1 MAELVTTTSSGAGR
15 VTPLRPWGRT
25 YATTCATTSTVVRA
39 ASGVVPAHEDVTAR
53 TQAEEALRG
62 QAELLNLAHDA
73 IIVRDPQSTITFWNR
88 GAERLYG
95 WSATEALGRV
105 MHDLLRTRFPVSPA
119 DVDACLRRDGFWS
132 GELVHTTRDGR
143 QILVESHQ
151 ALRRCRVGGIRR
163 YVATWQM
170 RAGAAMCHS
179 EKAAQ
184 AAQGGVDERDRVHP
198 APTGRRHRPALRA
211 HS

>member
-1 MAELVTTTSSGAGR
+1 MAELVTTTSSGACR
-15 VTPLRPWGRT
+15 VTPLRPLGRT
-25 YATTCATTSTVVRA
+25 YATTRTVVRA

-53 TQAEEALRG
+53 KQAEEALRG

-105 MHDLLRTRFPVSPA
+105 THDLLRTQDPSPLA
-119 DVDACLRRDGFWS
+119 DIEACLLREGFWS
-132 GELVHTTRDGR
+132 GELVHSTRDGR
-143 QILVESHQ
+143 QIVVESHQ
-151 ALRRCRVGGIRR
+151 ALRRCRVAGICR
-163 YVATWQM
+163 YMATWQM
-170 RAGAAMCHS
+170 LAGAAMCHS

-184 AAQGGVDERDRVHP
+184 AAQGVVDERDCVHP

>member
-1 MAELVTTTSSGAGR
+1 MIVAGLVTTTSSGACR
-15 VTPLRPWGRT
+15 VTPLRPVGRT
-25 YATTCATTSTVVRA
+25 YATTHTVVRA

-53 TQAEEALRG
+53 KQAEEALRE
-62 QAELLNLAHDA
+62 QTELLNLAHDA

-95 WSATEALGRV
+95 WSAAQAVGQLTHR
-105 MHDLLRTRFPVSPA
+105 LLQTRFPASPA
-119 DVDACLRRDGFWS
+119 EMDACLRRDGLWS

-143 QILVESHQ
+143 QIVVESHQ

-163 YVATWQM
+163 YMATWQM

-184 AAQGGVDERDRVHP
+184 VAQGVVDERDRVHP